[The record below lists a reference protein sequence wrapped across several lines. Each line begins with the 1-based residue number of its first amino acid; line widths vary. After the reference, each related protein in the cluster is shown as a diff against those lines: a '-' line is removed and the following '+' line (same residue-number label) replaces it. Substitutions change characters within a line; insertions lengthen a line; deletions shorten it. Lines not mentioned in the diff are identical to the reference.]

1 MHNFL
6 RSLVFIAVR
15 GGVAQETL
23 WAHISGKSSRSTI
36 KSRSVY
42 SHSCPLTDGE
52 RSMCPSFPN
61 AGMEVDREMCLD
73 SVRGADVY
81 CEYVVLAFDNAV
93 VNKNARTWRTW
104 VPSQP
109 KFAVRPTTRS
119 HFS

>member
-1 MHNFL
+1 
-6 RSLVFIAVR
+6 
-15 GGVAQETL
+15 
-23 WAHISGKSSRSTI
+23 
-36 KSRSVY
+36 
-42 SHSCPLTDGE
+42 
-52 RSMCPSFPN
+52 MCPSFPN